1 MASVRYKKLENVSD
15 DEEIHVLTDASKSP
29 SNDDKSIKLK
39 RTVGVLDGASI
50 VVGSMIGSGI
60 FIVPTGILGYCNG
73 DMTMSIII
81 WIIGGIISMLMALCY
96 CELATLLPES
106 GGTAAYLKAAY
117 GDAVCFVY
125 LWILLVSATPQGS
138 AVQVIALGDY
148 ISNAIK
154 VLTGQCGSESKLQ
167 SKLIGCSIMFLLLVC
182 NMTRVKFALKIQV
195 WCTVGKV
202 AALVLISTMGL
213 IMLISDSSLFVANFQ
228 HSLSS
233 SIVYSSKTLNISNDV
248 SVLNTLYASVHTAPD
263 IANFSLAI
271 FQALWA
277 YDGFDNLTYI
287 TEEVKKPKKTLPK
300 IIILSVLFVMGLYVA
315 VNLSYFAV
323 LSEKEM
329 LGSNAVAVSFAAKI
343 HPLLTYAVTTGVCL
357 SLIGSIN
364 VGFLTVGR
372 MPFVAARMGFMPEV
386 LSMIHINCFSPVPA
400 LLFLTALTSLMLIP
414 SNIDILLKAVIF
426 TLWAFRSGCALG
438 VLILRWK
445 MKDVKRPYKVYKVTA
460 VLATVF
466 GFYCVLVPLL
476 FRPQILYGLSII
488 LAVTFYL
495 IFCLLQRGYVQMTG
509 VGKISIFVQ
518 KLLMVTATSDEK
530 KIS

>member
-233 SIVYSSKTLNISNDV
+233 SIFI
-248 SVLNTLYASVHTAPD
+248 
-263 IANFSLAI
+263 ILAI

-445 MKDVKRPYKVYKVTA
+445 MKDVKRPYKTNY
-460 VLATVF
+460 VLF
-466 GFYCVLVPLL
+466 LM
-476 FRPQILYGLSII
+476 
-488 LAVTFYL
+488 YL
-495 IFCLLQRGYVQMTG
+495 
-509 VGKISIFVQ
+509 
-518 KLLMVTATSDEK
+518 
-530 KIS
+530 